1 MPVRSTEWEGVYAD
15 GPWLLT
21 RNLVPGAVVYGEGL
35 VREKGREFRRW
46 DANRSKLAAYLKR
59 GVRVWPFRF
68 RSSVLYLG
76 AGSGTTA
83 SHVSD
88 VCADGTVAAVEISPV
103 LPGSSRAFGKEAES
117 HSDPRRRREAR
128 IVRRQDRLRGRPV
141 PGCRS
146 ARSRWDFPSEPR
158 SAAIRW
164 DRIPDGEVEIGGC
177 LRVARNRLRFDKTR
191 TGPRP
196 CRPRRLSVPRALPSG
211 SRRVRR
217 PEILG
222 ASPEPRAQS

>member
-15 GPWLLT
+15 GPWLLP

-59 GVRVWPFRF
+59 GGRVWPFRF

-88 VCADGTVAAVEISPV
+88 VCADGAVPPNENP
-103 LPGSSRAFGKEAES
+103 LPSSRHF
-117 HSDPRRRREAR
+117 
-128 IVRRQDRLRGRPV
+128 
-141 PGCRS
+141 
-146 ARSRWDFPSEPR
+146 F
-158 SAAIRW
+158 
-164 DRIPDGEVEIGGC
+164 
-177 LRVARNRLRFDKTR
+177 
-191 TGPRP
+191 
-196 CRPRRLSVPRALPSG
+196 
-211 SRRVRR
+211 
-217 PEILG
+217 
-222 ASPEPRAQS
+222 